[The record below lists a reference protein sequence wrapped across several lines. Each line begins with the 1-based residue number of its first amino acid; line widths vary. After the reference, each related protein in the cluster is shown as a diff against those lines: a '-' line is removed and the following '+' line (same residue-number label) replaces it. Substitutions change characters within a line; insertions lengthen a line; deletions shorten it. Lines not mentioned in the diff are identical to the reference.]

1 MPIGYEVFDPLNQP
15 LAGFAAPPQVAD
27 QHWVARRFAPEYGWG
42 QTAFFQKPI
51 DAREQI
57 VGHGAAFPDESEQ
70 IGNILVLG
78 DFLLV

>member
-1 MPIGYEVFDPLNQP
+1 MGNEIFDPLHQP
-15 LAGFAAPPQVAD
+15 HAGFAASPQVAD
-27 QHWVARRFAPEYGWG
+27 ESGVARRFSPEYGWG
-42 QTAFFQKPI
+42 QAALFQKLI
-51 DAREQI
+51 NAREQI